1 MPVARFATPF
11 ALVGGALLGCAFS
24 IEWAWPGAFVA
35 VALLTLCLE
44 RAASPGQAAFV
55 GAVFG
60 WAGYVGGFFW
70 LQPALA
76 SFWDGRLALSWG
88 VWLAWGGWVS
98 LRFVLI
104 ASAYRA
110 LRVRSLGVVESL
122 TLPWL
127 AVEWLYPSVFPFYL
141 ANPLV
146 DQTVLSQ
153 AAALGGPILL
163 SGWVC
168 GLSAVAAAGVLR
180 VERGFRVPRVGW
192 VTVLVATVVLLGYGL
207 GSMRWVARR
216 VANAPGLTVG
226 IVQANV
232 DVMDKRTE
240 RALSHRRHLA
250 QSATLLAGNDV
261 GLVVWP
267 ETSFLHALPRELPTS
282 GAAVRADVRRPLVFG
297 GIRKDEQG
305 RRFNSALL
313 IDADGTI
320 RTAYDKRFL
329 IPFAEYVPLGEWLPW
344 WGDAA
349 PTLSRFSSGNEMT
362 ALELGDWRIATP
374 ICYETIRPGYVRRLV
389 RSTGANLLVSLTNDG
404 WFGDSPE
411 PRIHLALARFRAI
424 EHRRYLVRATNTGIS
439 AIVDPLGRVVART
452 EVFEAATIAHDV
464 RMLDGWTVYGV
475 LGDWPGY
482 LSVVALLVLFVRRRP
497 GSALRFY

>member
-1 MPVARFATPF
+1 MAVARFATPL
-11 ALVGGALLGCAFS
+11 ALIGGALLGCAFS

-35 VALLTLCLE
+35 VALLTLSLE
-44 RAASPGQAAFV
+44 CEAHRARAAFH
-55 GAVFG
+55 GALFG

-76 SFWDGRLALSWG
+76 SFWGGQLALSWG

-104 ASAYRA
+104 AWGYRA
-110 LRVRSLGVVESL
+110 LRARSLGIVWSL

-141 ANPLV
+141 ASPLI
-146 DQTVLSQ
+146 DQTLLVQ

-163 SGWVC
+163 SGWLC
-168 GLSAVAAAGVLR
+168 GVSALAASGLLQLA
-180 VERGFRVPRVGW
+180 RGSRVPRTEWIAVLFA
-192 VTVLVATVVLLGYGL
+192 TVLLIGYGL
-207 GSMRWVARR
+207 GSTDWVARH

-232 DVMDKRTE
+232 DVMDKRAE
-240 RALSHRRHLA
+240 RALSHRRHLE
-250 QSATLLAGNDV
+250 QSAALLAESNV
-261 GLVVWP
+261 ELLVWP

-282 GAAVRADVRRPLVFG
+282 GAAVLSDLQGPLLFG
-297 GIRKDEQG
+297 GIRKDARG

-313 IDADGTI
+313 IEADATI

-329 IPFAEYVPLGEWLPW
+329 IPFAEFVPFGEQLPW
-344 WGDAA
+344 WGKAA
-349 PTLSRFSSGNEMT
+349 PTLSRFSSGTETT
-362 ALELGDWRIATP
+362 ALALGDWRIATP

-389 RSTGANLLVSLTNDG
+389 RSTGANLLVSLSNDG

-424 EHRRYLVRATNTGIS
+424 EHRRYLVRATNTGMS
-439 AIVDPLGRVVART
+439 AIVDPLGRLLERT
-452 EVFEAATIAHDV
+452 EVFEAATILHDV
-464 RMLDGWTVYGV
+464 RMLDGWTLYGL

-482 LSVVALLVLFVRRRP
+482 LSALGLLVLFVRRRP
-497 GSALRFY
+497 A